1 MSRSKEDLHSELVR
15 AFDESCKKF
24 VNYYP
29 HLPTPFIT
37 CTRRTNEEQEQL
49 YALGRTIPKTKKVT
63 NARAGQS
70 PHNFIPSF
78 AFDIAFINI
87 QKKLD
92 WSPHLFKKFA
102 DIITSD
108 FPSVVWGF
116 DWNGNG
122 VQDKNDFDRPHFELR
137 AWKQLKEQ
145 KSVA

>member
-29 HLPTPFIT
+29 HLPVPFLT

-49 YALGRTIPKTKKVT
+49 YLQGRMTPGKIVT

-70 PHNFIPSF
+70 PHNYIPSF
-78 AFDIAFINI
+78 AFDIAFLTRLKP
-87 QKKLD
+87 QKLD
-92 WSPHLFKKFA
+92 WSKHLFKKFA

-108 FPSVVWGF
+108 FPNVVWG
-116 DWNGNG
+116 G
-122 VQDKNDFDRPHFELR
+122 DFQSLPDAPHFELR
-137 AWKQLKEQ
+137 AWKVLKEQ
-145 KSVA
+145 KQVA